1 MLTNVILLTYL
12 IGCIASAA
20 LLYFDKEANNELKN
34 DSRIMA
40 SLMAIIF
47 VILSWFIAFDYFIEY
62 LKKRKN

>member
-12 IGCIASAA
+12 IGCITSAA
-20 LLYFDKEANNELKN
+20 LLYFDKEVNNELKN